1 MSDSQRPRAPTR
13 LRALLIDIDGVL
25 VLRGAPIPGARD
37 ALTELTAMG
46 LPFRLATNTS
56 AMSRRSIADHLASVG
71 LPVDA
76 DRIISAASAAAAYV
90 VARHAGG
97 RIFLLTTP
105 DGRSE
110 FEGRGLHLLTDD
122 EVDRLL
128 AAATHRPSTP
138 DVGARSVTDA
148 GARPPDP
155 TADDRADAVVI
166 GDASDA
172 MTFRD
177 LDRAFGLIRQ
187 GADFIAMHRNK
198 WWLTPRGTT
207 LDAGSL
213 VAGLEYSSER
223 HATLAGKPSPAF
235 FAAGF
240 RALAAEV
247 GRPRLRLSEVGMI
260 GDDVWND
267 VLGAQRAG
275 LRGIFVRSGKHG
287 DAELSDAAQRTRG
300 GGRPDV
306 VADGLENVISLLAA
320 SR

>member
-1 MSDSQRPRAPTR
+1 MTG

-25 VLRGAPIPGARD
+25 VLRGAPIPGARE

-56 AMSRRSIADHLASVG
+56 AMSRRSIADHLTSVG

-76 DRIISAASAAAAYV
+76 DRIMSAASAAAEHV

-105 DGRSE
+105 DGRSD
-110 FEGRGLHLLTDD
+110 FEGRGLHL
-122 EVDRLL
+122 V
-128 AAATHRPSTP
+128 S
-138 DVGARSVTDA
+138 DA
-148 GARPPDP
+148 EA
-155 TADDRADAVVI
+155 DRALASQIEGMRGPRVDAVVV

-177 LDRAFGLIRQ
+177 LDRAFGLIRA
-187 GADFIAMHRNK
+187 GAAFIAMHRNR

-207 LDAGSL
+207 LDAGAL

-223 HATLAGKPSPAF
+223 RATLVGKPSPAF
-235 FAAGF
+235 FAAGI
-240 RALAAEV
+240 RALAPEV
-247 GRPRLRLSEVGMI
+247 GPPRLVRHEVAMV
-260 GDDVWND
+260 GDDLWND

-287 DAELSDAAQRTRG
+287 DAELADARQHGRG
-300 GGRPDV
+300 GGRPDAI
-306 VADGLENVISLLAA
+306 ADDLAA
-320 SR
+320 VVRELRA

>member
-76 DRIISAASAAAAYV
+76 DRIISAASAAAAHV

-110 FEGRGLHLLTDD
+110 FEDRGLHLCQRCGGRPRQLA
-122 EVDRLL
+122 DRTRRHERH
-128 AAATHRPSTP
+128 AAR
-138 DVGARSVTDA
+138 R
-148 GARPPDP
+148 R
-155 TADDRADAVVI
+155 AVVV

-177 LDRAFGLIRQ
+177 LDRAFGLIRA
-187 GADFIAMHRNK
+187 GAAFIAMHRNR

-207 LDAGSL
+207 LDAGAL

-223 HATLAGKPSPAF
+223 RATLVGKPSPAF
-235 FAAGF
+235 FAAGI
-240 RALAAEV
+240 RALAPEV
-247 GRPRLRLSEVGMI
+247 GPPRLRRSEVAMV
-260 GDDVWND
+260 GDDLWND

-287 DAELSDAAQRTRG
+287 DAELADAARQARG

-306 VADGLENVISLLAA
+306 IADDLAA
-320 SR
+320 VVRELRA

>member
-1 MSDSQRPRAPTR
+1 
-13 LRALLIDIDGVL
+13 
-25 VLRGAPIPGARD
+25 
-37 ALTELTAMG
+37 
-46 LPFRLATNTS
+46 
-56 AMSRRSIADHLASVG
+56 
-71 LPVDA
+71 
-76 DRIISAASAAAAYV
+76 
-90 VARHAGG
+90 
-97 RIFLLTTP
+97 
-105 DGRSE
+105 
-110 FEGRGLHLLTDD
+110 
-122 EVDRLL
+122 
-128 AAATHRPSTP
+128 
-138 DVGARSVTDA
+138 
-148 GARPPDP
+148 
-155 TADDRADAVVI
+155 
-166 GDASDA
+166 

-235 FAAGF
+235 FAAGI
-240 RALAAEV
+240 RALAPEV
-247 GRPRLRLSEVGMI
+247 GRPRLRRSEVGMI

-287 DAELSDAAQRTRG
+287 DAELSDAARRTRG

-306 VADGLENVISLLAA
+306 VADDLEDVVSLLAA